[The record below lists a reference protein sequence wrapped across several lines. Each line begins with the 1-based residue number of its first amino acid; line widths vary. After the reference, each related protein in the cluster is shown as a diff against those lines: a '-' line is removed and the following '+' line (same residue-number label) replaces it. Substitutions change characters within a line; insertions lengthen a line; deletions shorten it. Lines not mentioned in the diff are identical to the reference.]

1 MHRHLWRFPSGPR
14 WWIRR
19 YNVTEEERQAI
30 LAKVFPE
37 GTDGPLKTF
46 KLKEAEVR
54 RVARNRSSFSTGR
67 QIYGARNQR
76 YDREGPSR
84 LCDDRRYLIE
94 YGFGS
99 QG

>member
-1 MHRHLWRFPSGPR
+1 MVDE
-14 WWIRR
+14 R

-46 KLKEAEVR
+46 KLKEKQKYVVLREIA
-54 RVARNRSSFSTGR
+54 ARFQPDVKYTEQEINDTIGR
-67 QIYGARNQR
+67 DHPDYVTI
-76 YDREGPSR
+76 
-84 LCDDRRYLIE
+84 RRYLIE